1 MLVILAKERDEI
13 DKSAKKSSDTKG
25 KELYG

>member
-1 MLVILAKERDEI
+1 MLVILTQKRDEI
-13 DKSAKKSSDTKG
+13 DKSAKKSSDTNR